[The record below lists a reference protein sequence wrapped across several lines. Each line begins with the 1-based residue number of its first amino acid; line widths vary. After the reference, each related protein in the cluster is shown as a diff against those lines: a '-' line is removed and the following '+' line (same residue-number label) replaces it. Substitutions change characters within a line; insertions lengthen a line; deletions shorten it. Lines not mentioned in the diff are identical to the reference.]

1 MFRRLLPL
9 FLLVT
14 GIALAQK
21 QNTCGDIPYDPSQ
34 AICRDDILCPVVDGF
49 PQDLCGGQCYSSLN
63 HTCDNGTICPRAPQE
78 GPYLIRVLTWYGDM
92 DELAI
97 DACGG
102 AFFAGRSSSSC
113 TWCPYQQFPETCS
126 AAVNITV
133 LEGTENMHVI
143 VPGGQRFYINALG
156 ALAYTRAHSGIIP
169 ENSIVGEIQ
178 AFQEGGFIYAAGGGW
193 YACPASEPGVYQ
205 IFNRLE
211 GVVLDAACI
220 GINIAVNSLEGGL
233 FAWQYQ

>member
-1 MFRRLLPL
+1 MQCSGEHYGARGHREHGEHERAKPNGFFADSRRL
-9 FLLVT
+9 
-14 GIALAQK
+14 Q
-21 QNTCGDIPYDPSQ
+21 
-34 AICRDDILCPVVDGF
+34 
-49 PQDLCGGQCYSSLN
+49 
-63 HTCDNGTICPRAPQE
+63 
-78 GPYLIRVLTWYGDM
+78 
-92 DELAI
+92 
-97 DACGG
+97 
-102 AFFAGRSSSSC
+102 
-113 TWCPYQQFPETCS
+113 
-126 AAVNITV
+126 
-133 LEGTENMHVI
+133 HVI